1 MEIIRSQFI
10 FNKEQ
15 RAGIF
20 FLIFIIVGLL
30 GIFHFVDFSEVAT
43 FDITSNEIKILQKE
57 LDSIRQMELDSKKL
71 KIFHFNPNFID
82 DYKGYA
88 LGMSVEEIDR
98 LLEYRSKDKWVN
110 SASEFQ
116 RITKVSDSLLDII
129 APMFKFPEWVNKPTY
144 NRSIFKEKVKN
155 KSDKSDLNL
164 ATELQLQ
171 KISGIG
177 KTLSKRIINYRNK
190 LGGFTS
196 DLQLFS
202 VYGLDEITVKRLLN
216 QFTVKTPK
224 EIYKM
229 DLNNASASDLST
241 IPGISFELGKKIWE
255 YIILNEGVKSFSEL
269 KKIEGMS
276 ERKLEVIQLYL
287 SLD

>member
-43 FDITSNEIKILQKE
+43 FDITSNEIKVLQKE
-57 LDSIRQMELDSKKL
+57 MDSLRQMELDSKKL
-71 KIFHFNPNFID
+71 KIFRFNPNFID
-82 DYKGYA
+82 DYKGYV

-144 NRSIFKEKVKN
+144 NRSVFKEKVKN

-202 VYGLDEITVKRLLN
+202 VYGLDEIKVKRLLN